1 MIIITWVTLLNKK
14 KNIYEMSL
22 YNRET
27 SSEGKRKKKGKER
40 KRKTPED
47 TIKGR
52 TKSKSFYLL
61 QVGELKVDK
70 EGK

>member
-1 MIIITWVTLLNKK
+1 
-14 KNIYEMSL
+14 MSL

-27 SSEGKRKKKGKER
+27 SSKGKKKKKKGRER

-61 QVGELKVDK
+61 QVGKLKVDK

>member
-27 SSEGKRKKKGKER
+27 SSKGKRKKKKEER
-40 KRKTPED
+40 ERERHLKTQ
-47 TIKGR
+47 
-52 TKSKSFYLL
+52 SKE
-61 QVGELKVDK
+61 ELNPSHSTYYK
-70 EGK
+70 

>member
-1 MIIITWVTLLNKK
+1 
-14 KNIYEMSL
+14 MSL

-27 SSEGKRKKKGKER
+27 SSQGGKKKGRER
-40 KRKTPED
+40 KRKTLEN

-61 QVGELKVDK
+61 QVGKLKVDK

>member
-1 MIIITWVTLLNKK
+1 MLNKK

-27 SSEGKRKKKGKER
+27 SSQGGKKKGRER
-40 KRKTPED
+40 KRKTLEN

-61 QVGELKVDK
+61 QVGKLKVDK

>member
-27 SSEGKRKKKGKER
+27 SSKGKKKGRER

-61 QVGELKVDK
+61 QVGKLKVDK

>member
-1 MIIITWVTLLNKK
+1 LGHFVEQKEKHL
-14 KNIYEMSL
+14 YEMSL

-27 SSEGKRKKKGKER
+27 SSKGKKKEERERERPLKTQSKE
-40 KRKTPED
+40 
-47 TIKGR
+47 R

-61 QVGELKVDK
+61 QVGKLKVDK

>member
-27 SSEGKRKKKGKER
+27 SNKRKKKGRER

-61 QVGELKVDK
+61 QVGKLKVDK